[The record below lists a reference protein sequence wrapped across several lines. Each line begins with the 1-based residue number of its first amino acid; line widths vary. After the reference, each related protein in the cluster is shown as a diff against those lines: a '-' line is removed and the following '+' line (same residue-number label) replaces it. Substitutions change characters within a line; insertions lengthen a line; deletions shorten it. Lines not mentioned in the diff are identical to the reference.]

1 MFDRV
6 VIWGV
11 MVIIV
16 REFLVIGVWFI
27 VVEYGKVIVVSYLGK
42 YKILIIMLV
51 IIMFLF
57 NDFGLI
63 FIYFNLVWMINI
75 VYYIVIFFMVWFGFD
90 YLYKNREII
99 LESV

>member
-1 MFDRV
+1 M
-6 VIWGV
+6 
-11 MVIIV
+11 
-16 REFLVIGVWFI
+16 
-27 VVEYGKVIVVSYLGK
+27 VEYGKVIVVSYLGK